1 MIRHLWSGKVNT
13 KLAGIVLTVVTL
25 ISSGCAS
32 MSGDECLTSDWRGI
46 GYEDGARGYS
56 GDRLG
61 QHRKACA
68 KHGVTPDL
76 EAYQTGRTAGL
87 REFCQ
92 PQRGFNLGA
101 SGGRYNGVCAYDQE
115 ADFLDAYR
123 TGSQLHSLRSDVN
136 SASSRIN
143 SKEREMDSLAD
154 SVRDAEAG
162 VIASETSIQD
172 RILLLADLKDYSE
185 RAGQL
190 EAEREDLIEQR
201 AISQRE
207 LDSYEAVLADTGY

>member
-1 MIRHLWSGKVNT
+1 MNT
-13 KLAGIVLTVVTL
+13 KWVGIVLAVVML

-46 GYEDGARGYS
+46 GYEDGARGYR

-61 QHRKACA
+61 QHRKSCA

-92 PQRGFNLGA
+92 PQRGFNLGT
-101 SGGRYNGVCAYDQE
+101 SGGRYNGVCAYDLE

-136 SASSRIN
+136 SATSQIRA
-143 SKEREMDSLAD
+143 KERELETGAGWS
-154 SVRDAEAG
+154 REA
-162 VIASETSIQD
+162 
-172 RILLLADLKDYSE
+172 
-185 RAGQL
+185 
-190 EAEREDLIEQR
+190 
-201 AISQRE
+201 
-207 LDSYEAVLADTGY
+207 

>member
-1 MIRHLWSGKVNT
+1 VNT
-13 KLAGIVLTVVTL
+13 KWVGIVLAVVTL

-61 QHRKACA
+61 QHRKSCA

-76 EAYQTGRTAGL
+76 EAYQTGRTDGL

-92 PQRGFNLGA
+92 PQRGFNLGS
-101 SGGRYNGVCAYDQE
+101 SGGRYNGVCAYDLE

-123 TGSQLHSLRSDVN
+123 TGSQLHSLRANVN
-136 SASSRIN
+136 SASSQIHA
-143 SKEREMDSLAD
+143 KERESETVASLI
-154 SVRDAEAG
+154 REAEAG

-172 RILLLADLKDYSE
+172 RILLLADLKEYSE
-185 RAGQL
+185 RTGQL
-190 EAEREDLIEQR
+190 ESERDALIEQR

-207 LDSYEAVLADTGY
+207 LDSFEEVLADTGY

>member
-1 MIRHLWSGKVNT
+1 MGHAMHGQCSRILLSLLV
-13 KLAGIVLTVVTL
+13 
-25 ISSGCAS
+25 ISLGGCAT
-32 MSGDECLTSDWRGI
+32 MSGDECATSDWTAV
-46 GYEDGARGYS
+46 GYEDGSRGHTS
-56 GDRLG
+56 DRFG
-61 QHRKACA
+61 KHRKACA

-92 PQRGFNLGA
+92 PQRGFNLGT

-143 SKEREMDSLAD
+143 AKEHEMDTLAD
-154 SVRDAEAG
+154 SVRNAEAG

-207 LDSYEAVLADTGY
+207 LDSFEEVLADTGY

>member
-1 MIRHLWSGKVNT
+1 MKTNW
-13 KLAGIVLTVVTL
+13 AGIVVVVVTL

-68 KHGVTPDL
+68 KHGVTPDFEL
-76 EAYQTGRTAGL
+76 YQTGRTDGL

-101 SGGRYNGVCAYDQE
+101 SGGRYDGVCAYDLE

-123 TGSQLHSLRSDVN
+123 TGSQLHGLRANVN
-136 SASSRIN
+136 SASSQIN
-143 SKEREMDSLAD
+143 AKDRELE
-154 SVRDAEAG
+154 SVAESIRDAEAA

-172 RILLLADLKDYSE
+172 RVLLIADLKEYSE
-185 RAGQL
+185 RTGQL
-190 EAEREDLIEQR
+190 ESERDALLEKR
-201 AISQRE
+201 AVSQRE
-207 LDSYEAVLADTGY
+207 LDSFETVLADTGY